1 MEGIKELTYTEGPET
16 PVLVPRTSGFGKHAQ
31 EVFQS
36 VNLIEWG
43 DQMNQLKRL

>member
-1 MEGIKELTYTEGPET
+1 MEGIKELTCTEGPET
-16 PVLVPRTSGFGKHAQ
+16 PVLVPKTSGFGKHAQ
-31 EVFQS
+31 EVFQG